1 MSDFE
6 PLKRNSYVSERLL
19 AQQDLKIEQ
28 NYFLEKLKRHN
39 RFLHGFGVVEGLK
52 LNRKGI
58 LIKVEPGVALDCAG
72 NEIVVSDIVQ
82 ADLPPGL
89 PASATV
95 YLCLRYTEKPTG
107 TNIPNDGSEA
117 RALVTEAFEIVIL
130 SDNPHR
136 NHRHQKARWLAC
148 GRPHE
153 LALARLQCKSGA
165 WRIVRSY
172 RPPMV
177 K

>member
-6 PLKRNSYVSERLL
+6 PLKRNSYVSGTLH
-19 AQQDLKIEQ
+19 APQDLKIEQ
-28 NYFLEKLKRHN
+28 TYFLEKLKRHN

-95 YLCLRYTEKPTG
+95 YLCLRYAEKPLDA
-107 TNIPNDGSEA
+107 NIPIAGSEA
-117 RALVTEAFEIVIL
+117 RALVTESFEIAIL
-130 SDNPHR
+130 SHNPHR
-136 NHRHQKARWLAC
+136 NHRHQKARWLTC
-148 GRPHE
+148 GQPHE
-153 LALARLQCKSGA
+153 LALARLRCKSGS
-165 WRIVRSY
+165 WRIDRSY
-172 RPPMV
+172 RPPAV